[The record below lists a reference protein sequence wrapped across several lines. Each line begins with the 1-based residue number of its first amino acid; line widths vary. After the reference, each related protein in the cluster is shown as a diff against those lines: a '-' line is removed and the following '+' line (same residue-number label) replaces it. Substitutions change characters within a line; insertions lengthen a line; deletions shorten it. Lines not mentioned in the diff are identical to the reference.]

1 MRTGVITRYHSTS
14 HPALYGGEDQPEC
27 PTMDDGQMQ
36 YVAHNNSQSRL
47 VSGTGP
53 RYQNSSLG
61 PVPVSIIDVWDRSQF
76 PLLMSGTGPSFHY

>member
-1 MRTGVITRYHSTS
+1 MKKGRDRDLMEEIEREQFG
-14 HPALYGGEDQPEC
+14 D
-27 PTMDDGQMQ
+27 
-36 YVAHNNSQSRL
+36 NNSQSRL